1 MVGTHWGSVM
11 HNTGFL
17 GGEPWLLMS
26 LNKDTTRFL
35 FFVSSA
41 NKPVPCWRGLLR
53 KEEREEN
60 AALCSQ
66 SHQTR
71 SAVAPVGRLQQEGA
85 PAGRGGLRRGVRY
98 KKQGLICGFAFP
110 RKKKL
115 ASHIPSHLLE
125 LSLDCS
131 ERRTWSLPSSCA
143 GPRPLGLR
151 RNLPECAFYS

>member
-17 GGEPWLLMS
+17 GGHPWLLMN

-41 NKPVPCWRGLLR
+41 NKPIPCWRGLLC

-71 SAVAPVGRLQQEGA
+71 SAVAPA
-85 PAGRGGLRRGVRY
+85 GGLRQGGGLQRGVR
-98 KKQGLICGFAFP
+98 LICGFAFP
-110 RKKKL
+110 RKKKP

-131 ERRTWSLPSSCA
+131 GRRTWSLQCPYHPFLVCRTQA
-143 GPRPLGLR
+143 PGT
-151 RNLPECAFYS
+151 EK

>member
-1 MVGTHWGSVM
+1 
-11 HNTGFL
+11 
-17 GGEPWLLMS
+17 MS

-71 SAVAPVGRLQQEGA
+71 SAVALVGRLQQEGA
-85 PAGRGGLRRGVRY
+85 PAGRGGAPAGSQVQKTGAYLWLCFS
-98 KKQGLICGFAFP
+98 KKEKARFSHPKSSLGIEFRLFWKEDLVFAFLMCRTQAP
-110 RKKKL
+110 GTERK
-115 ASHIPSHLLE
+115 SP
-125 LSLDCS
+125 
-131 ERRTWSLPSSCA
+131 
-143 GPRPLGLR
+143 
-151 RNLPECAFYS
+151 

>member
-1 MVGTHWGSVM
+1 MLPCAAKVTKQDQLWLQWG
-11 HNTGFL
+11 GF
-17 GGEPWLLMS
+17 S
-26 LNKDTTRFL
+26 R
-35 FFVSSA
+35 
-41 NKPVPCWRGLLR
+41 RGLR
-53 KEEREEN
+53 
-60 AALCSQ
+60 Q
-66 SHQTR
+66 
-71 SAVAPVGRLQQEGA
+71 GG
-85 PAGRGGLRRGVRY
+85 GGLRRGVRY

-115 ASHIPSHLLE
+115 ASHIPRHLLE